1 MAIRLKRF
9 VGFGFLGIIALGII
23 GLFSSGLWRAFA
35 GPKARTVTNRTYES
49 TPARLERGKYL
60 VENVSGCFFCHS
72 ERDWKAEGAPPIEAR
87 KGAGTAFPGG
97 PGKLFAP
104 NITPDKETGVGNWT
118 DDELARAIREGVSRD
133 GHALFPIMPYM
144 NYRKLPDEDLAAVV
158 VYLRSIPAVKNAVEK
173 TKLSF
178 PLNFLVNMMP
188 QPLEGSVPAPDMS
201 SPVKR
206 GEHLVTLN
214 SCNDCHTPT
223 DGKGQPLPGMFMA
236 GGFTF
241 NEPSGETTS
250 ANLTPDASGISY
262 YDEALFLEVMRTG
275 KVKARQLNPTMPW
288 VGYGKMTDEDLKAIF
303 TYLKSIPAVSHKV
316 DNTEPPT
323 PCKICKGKHGFGDRN

>member
-1 MAIRLKRF
+1 MATRLKRF
-9 VGFGFLGIIALGII
+9 VGLGFLGIVVLGMI
-23 GLFSSGLWRAFA
+23 GLFSSGLWRVFA
-35 GPKARTVTNRTYES
+35 GPKARAITNRTFEK

-60 VENVSGCFFCHS
+60 VENVIGCFFCHS

-87 KGAGTAFPGG
+87 KGAGTVFAGG

-144 NYRKLPDEDLAAVV
+144 NYRKLPEEDLAAVV
-158 VYLRSIPAVKNAVEK
+158 VYLRSIPPVKNAVEK

-188 QPLEGSVPAPDMS
+188 QPLEGPVSEPDLS

-214 SCNDCHTPT
+214 SCNDCHTPM
-223 DGKGQPLPGMFMA
+223 DKGQPLSGMLLA
-236 GGFTF
+236 GGFTL

-250 ANLTPDASGISY
+250 ANITPDASGISY
-262 YDEALFLEVMRTG
+262 YDETLFLEVMRTG

-303 TYLKSIPAVSHKV
+303 AYLKSVPAVSHKV

-323 PCKICKGKHGFGDRN
+323 PCKVCKGKHGFGDRN

>member
-9 VGFGFLGIIALGII
+9 FGLGFLGIVVLGMI
-23 GLFSSGLWRAFA
+23 GLFSSGLWRVFA
-35 GPKARTVTNRTYES
+35 GPKARAITNRTFEN
-49 TPARLERGKYL
+49 TPARMERGKYL
-60 VENVSGCFFCHS
+60 VENVIGCFFCHS

-87 KGAGTAFPGG
+87 KGAGAPFSGG

-144 NYRKLPDEDLAAVV
+144 NYQKLPDEDLAAVV
-158 VYLRSIPAVKNAVEK
+158 VYLRSIPPVKNTVEK

-188 QPLEGSVPAPDMS
+188 QPLEGPVSEPDLS

-214 SCNDCHTPT
+214 SCSDCHTPR
-223 DGKGQPLPGMFMA
+223 DKGQPLPGMLLA
-236 GGFTF
+236 GGFTL

-250 ANLTPDASGISY
+250 ANITPDASGISY
-262 YDEALFLEVMRTG
+262 YDETLFLEVMRTG

-288 VGYGKMTDEDLKAIF
+288 VGYGKMSDEDLKAIF
-303 TYLKSIPAVSHKV
+303 AYLKSVPAVSHKV

-323 PCKICKGKHGFGDRN
+323 PCKVCKGKHGFGDRN